1 MSASQRNKGAAYE
14 REVMKAFSAA
24 FGREFKRN
32 IGQAR
37 DGGNDGDVGPLV
49 LEMKRRKSLKTIM
62 SWYKQALAAANPH
75 NHVIRTR
82 VPVVVM
88 REDAGE
94 SMVMLSLNDFISLT
108 RNEIGSFFE
117 STTST
122 ESQADGARA

>member
-1 MSASQRNKGAAYE
+1 MSKMQRNKGAAYE

-37 DGGNDGDVGPLV
+37 DGGNDGDVGPLI
-49 LEMKRRKSLKTIM
+49 LEMKRRKSLKTQM
-62 SWYKQALAAANPH
+62 DWYRQAVAAANPH

-82 VPVVVM
+82 YPVVVM

-94 SMVMLSLNDFISLT
+94 SMVMLSLVDFISLT
-108 RNEIGSFFE
+108 RSEIGSFLDD
-117 STTST
+117 TGPAA
-122 ESQADGARA
+122 QADGARD